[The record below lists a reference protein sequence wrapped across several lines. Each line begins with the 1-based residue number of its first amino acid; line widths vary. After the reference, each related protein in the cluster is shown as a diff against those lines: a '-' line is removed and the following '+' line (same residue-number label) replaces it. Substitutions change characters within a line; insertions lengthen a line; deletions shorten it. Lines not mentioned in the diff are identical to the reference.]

1 MGVWPS
7 ETTTQ
12 PMAGLQRR
20 VQRVERS
27 ILAYWGITVLL
38 GILFLQDWITS
49 WNVGATLARPWL
61 AAYLV
66 ITWTISQSV
75 YMVVARHGERPIH
88 WGPTVI
94 FALFNGI
101 CETFAFALVYR
112 AGQLLGSTLAGL
124 VFPSIASIAGFGV
137 GILFFIIYGGL
148 IHGLFWIKLLPP
160 HFDESPLSR
169 ALRNIRPLIEVL
181 LVSGWSLCFWLTQDI
196 WSVVFFHIL
205 VDFILMLRVR
215 PPLFTAQV

>member
-61 AAYLV
+61 AVYLV
-66 ITWTISQSV
+66 LTWTISQSV
-75 YMVVARHGERPIH
+75 YMVVARHGERSIH

-94 FALFNGI
+94 FALCNGI

-124 VFPSIASIAGFGV
+124 VFPSSASIAGFGV